1 MERIEYTIAGQKGKW
16 NLESTYITELG
27 YLMARFQHTE
37 QILFFTLNLGEFKK
51 LIGED
56 KIN

>member
-1 MERIEYTIAGQKGKW
+1 MEKIEYTIAGQKGKW

-27 YLMARFQHTE
+27 FLMARFQNTTE
-37 QILFFTLNLGEFKK
+37 LSFFTLSLGEFSK
-51 LIGED
+51 LIGEN